1 MIVKKNE
8 KKFKKNWIK
17 SLLVIILY
25 GLPLYGQEVYGDNL
39 SQREVAETSDNGS
52 VSVTL
57 GNSGDR
63 EELTR
68 LRGEVQKLR
77 GQVKQLTA
85 QVDDLTVEKDLLKQE
100 LLEILNKFQ
109 KQNAS
114 YRILQQSIGSLSA
127 GNNVLTATEREAQL
141 TMELKRMAKAGLEL
155 AVRAGKFCDRIDLLL
170 KELPLG
176 YARQAEIKLEAEQ
189 LRSESRRIS
198 VSAAEVDGGEGVQQC
213 KIVAVNP
220 ELNLVILSVGS
231 VHGAFNGLIYRA
243 GEGKLRL
250 TVVAVRDYLS
260 AAVITGGGSPDEL
273 SVGMEAVTEVK
284 NQTTEQ

>member
-1 MIVKKNE
+1 MIAKKSE
-8 KKFKKNWIK
+8 KKIKKNWIK
-17 SLLVIILY
+17 ALLVIILY
-25 GLPLYGQEVYGDNL
+25 GLPLCGQKVCGDNIP
-39 SQREVAETSDNGS
+39 QREVAETSDNGS

-57 GNSGDR
+57 GNSRDR

-77 GQVKQLTA
+77 GEVKQLTA
-85 QVDDLTVEKDLLKQE
+85 QVDDLTVEKELLKQE

-198 VSAAEVDGGEGVQQC
+198 VSAAEVDGGEGARQC

-231 VHGAFNGLIYRA
+231 VHGAFNGLICRA
-243 GEGKLRL
+243 GEGKFRL
-250 TVVAVRDYLS
+250 TVVAVREYLS
-260 AAVITGGGSPDEL
+260 AAVITDGGSPDEL

-284 NQTTEQ
+284 NQT